1 MLKTTRCVIIDDE
14 PKAVSVLA
22 AQISKIEGLDIV
34 GKFTD
39 TGDALHNVPDL
50 APDIVFIDVE
60 MTRKN
65 GFEVVDE
72 LRILGLTPKIV
83 FTTGYD
89 QYAMKAIKKQ
99 AFDYLLKP
107 IIHTDIIDL
116 MARMHVEKTGAKTL
130 TSVNQN
136 KIRFNT
142 LNGFYIMEIGEILY
156 VKADGNYSEVHLRDN
171 SFKLITSNLA
181 KIESQLEGNMFKRIG
196 RSLII
201 NTRFV
206 TQVDTRRKKCYL
218 QSNQGIIDLPIVKK
232 RIREL
237 ADMFE

>member
-1 MLKTTRCVIIDDE
+1 
-14 PKAVSVLA
+14 
-22 AQISKIEGLDIV
+22 
-34 GKFTD
+34 
-39 TGDALHNVPDL
+39 
-50 APDIVFIDVE
+50 
-60 MTRKN
+60 
-65 GFEVVDE
+65 
-72 LRILGLTPKIV
+72 
-83 FTTGYD
+83 
-89 QYAMKAIKKQ
+89 
-99 AFDYLLKP
+99 
-107 IIHTDIIDL
+107 